1 MAKKYVSKR
10 NLEFMLYE
18 VFDIVSLT
26 KYPYYETHNKKLFDM
41 TLDAALKLAK
51 DLLYPNF
58 EEMDRKA
65 PYLENG
71 KVKVHPSV
79 RTVMEQFGEGG
90 WIAAKFEEKF
100 GGEQLPYLIADACQF
115 IFTAA
120 NYSASVFPGLTAKAA
135 RLITSFGSQE
145 QNDTFVEKMLNGE
158 WQGTMALTE
167 PQAGS
172 SLADITTT
180 AYPTDKGYYQ
190 IKGQKIFIS
199 AGDHDGVDNVVHLML
214 AKIDG
219 APAGVRGISMFIV
232 PNQRPTASGSL
243 EPNDVTVTQIYH
255 KMGYR
260 GAPITELSIGEK
272 NDCRGYLV
280 GEPHKGLSYMF
291 QMMNGSR
298 LSVGMAAI
306 GISSAAYYAAL
317 DYARQ
322 RPQGRLESDPTKP
335 QVPII
340 EHADIR
346 RLLLY
351 QRSFVE
357 GAFSLSMQCCRYADI
372 ETAADGEEKERAHL
386 LLDLLIPVAKSYPAE
401 TSVRS
406 TSQAIQCFGG
416 YGYCEDF
423 PVEQLYRD
431 TRIHTL
437 HEGTTGIQGMD
448 ILGRKVRMKEGRA
461 FTLYLEEVR
470 KAISEAQA
478 VDELNAYGE
487 RLSAALAGLEKV
499 TADLKALGEAKGNR
513 VMLADATL
521 YLDYFSLI
529 TIAWQWLLQ
538 AIAAVKG
545 LAGKP
550 SKSNTHF
557 YQGKLLT
564 ARYFFHYELPKADA
578 FATRLAEQ
586 EEITLAME
594 KEYFAD

>member
-10 NLEFMLYE
+10 NIEFMLYE

-26 KYPYYETHNKKLFDM
+26 RLPYYRAHNKKLFDM

-51 DLLYPNF
+51 DLLYPHF
-58 EEMDRKA
+58 EEMDRQA

-71 KVKVHPSV
+71 KVRVHPSV
-79 RTVMEQFGEGG
+79 RKVMAQFGEGG
-90 WIAAKFEEKF
+90 WIAAKFEERF
-100 GGEQLPYLIADACQF
+100 GGAQLPYLIADACQF

-120 NYSASVFPGLTAKAA
+120 NYSSSVFPGLTAKAA

-145 QNDTFVEKMLNGE
+145 LIDTYVEKMLNGE

-172 SLADITTT
+172 SLADITTM
-180 AYPTDKGYYQ
+180 AYPTDKGYYH

-219 APAGVRGISMFIV
+219 APAGVKGISLFVV
-232 PNQRPTASGSL
+232 PNQRSTESGGL
-243 EPNDVTVTQIYH
+243 APNDVTVTQIYH

-280 GEPHKGLSYMF
+280 GKPHNGLAYMF

-317 DYARQ
+317 EYARE
-322 RPQGRLESDPTKP
+322 RPQGRLMSDPTTP

-357 GAFSLSMQCCRYADI
+357 GAFSLSMQCCRYADV
-372 ETAADGEEKERAHL
+372 ETAADGEEKEHAAL

-423 PVEQLYRD
+423 PVEQHFRD

-470 KAISEAQA
+470 KTIAAATASDALKPYA
-478 VDELNAYGE
+478 D
-487 RLSAALAGLEKV
+487 RLSAAIVELETI
-499 TADLKALGEAKGNR
+499 TADLKVLGQEKGTR
-513 VMLADATL
+513 VMLADATV

-538 AIAAVKG
+538 SIAAAKG
-545 LAGKP
+545 LAGNP
-550 SKSNTHF
+550 SKANANF
-557 YQGKLLT
+557 YQGKLQT
-564 ARYFFHYELPKADA
+564 ARYFFHYELPKAGA
-578 FATRLAEQ
+578 LAKRLAER
-586 EEITLAME
+586 EAITLEME
-594 KEYFAD
+594 KTYFLD

>member
-26 KYPYYETHNKKLFDM
+26 KYPHYKTHNKKLFDM

-79 RTVMEQFGEGG
+79 RKVMEQFGEGG
-90 WIAAKFEEKF
+90 WIAAKFDEKF

-120 NYSASVFPGLTAKAA
+120 NYSHSVFPGLTAKAA
-135 RLITSFGSQE
+135 RLITSFGSEE
-145 QNDTFVEKMLNGE
+145 QIDTFVEKMLNGE

-180 AYPTDKGYYQ
+180 AYPTDDGYYQ

-219 APAGVRGISMFIV
+219 APAGVKGISMFIV
-232 PNQRPTASGSL
+232 PNQRPTASGGL
-243 EPNDVTVTQIYH
+243 EPNDVTVTQVYH

-272 NDCRGYLV
+272 DDCRGYLV

-322 RPQGRLESDPTKP
+322 RPQGRLNPDPTAP

-340 EHADIR
+340 EHADVR

-357 GAFSLSMQCCRYADI
+357 GAFSLSMQCCRYADL

-416 YGYCEDF
+416 YGFCEDF
-423 PVEQLYRD
+423 PVEQHFRD

-448 ILGRKVRMKEGRA
+448 ILGRKVRMKDGRA

-470 KAISEAQA
+470 KTIVEAETI
-478 VDELNAYGE
+478 DELKPYAD
-487 RLSAALAGLEKV
+487 RLSAAMAELEEV
-499 TADLKALGEAKGNR
+499 TAGLKALGESKGNR

-538 AIAAVKG
+538 SIVAVKG

-550 SKSNTHF
+550 SKTNTNF
-557 YQGKLLT
+557 YKGKLLT
-564 ARYFFHYELPKADA
+564 ARYFFHYELPKAEA
-578 FATRLAEQ
+578 FAKRLAEQ

-594 KEYFAD
+594 KEYFSD

>member
-190 IKGQKIFIS
+190 IRGQKIFIS

-243 EPNDVTVTQIYH
+243 EPNDVTVTQVYH

-478 VDELNAYGE
+478 VNELNAYAE
-487 RLSAALAGLEKV
+487 RLSVALAGLEKV
-499 TADLKALGEAKGNR
+499 TTDLKALGEAKGNR

>member
-26 KYPYYETHNKKLFDM
+26 KYPYYKTHNKKLFDM

-51 DLLYPNF
+51 DLLYPVF

-71 KVKVHPSV
+71 RVKVHPVV
-79 RTVMEQFGEGG
+79 RTLMKEFGEGG

-120 NYSASVFPGLTAKAA
+120 NYSASVYPGLTAKAA
-135 RLITSFGSQE
+135 RLITSFGSRE
-145 QNDTFVEKMLNGE
+145 QIDTFVEKMLNGE

-180 AYPTDKGYYQ
+180 AYPAEDGGYRV
-190 IKGQKIFIS
+190 KGQKIFIS
-199 AGDHDGVDNVVHLML
+199 TGDHDGVDNVVHLML

-232 PNQRPTASGSL
+232 PNQRPTASGGL
-243 EPNDVTVTQIYH
+243 EPNDVTITQVYH

-272 NDCRGYLV
+272 DDCHGYLV

-322 RPQGRLESDPTKP
+322 RPQGRLISDPTTP

-357 GAFSLSMQCCRYADI
+357 GAFSLSMQCCYYADI
-372 ETAADGEEKERAHL
+372 ETAAEGEEKEKAGL

-461 FTLYLEEVR
+461 FTLFGEEVR
-470 KAISEAQA
+470 KTIAEARM
-478 VDELNAYGE
+478 VDELKAYSE
-487 RLSAALAGLEKV
+487 QLFDQLARLEKI
-499 TADLKALGEAKGNR
+499 TADLKSLGEAEGNR
-513 VMLADATL
+513 TMLADATL

-529 TIAWQWLLQ
+529 TIAWQWLVQ
-538 AIAAVKG
+538 SIAAVKG
-545 LAGKP
+545 LAGNP
-550 SKSNTHF
+550 SKTNANF
-557 YQGKLLT
+557 YQGKLMT
-564 ARYFFHYELPKADA
+564 ARYFFHYELPKTDA
-578 FATRLAEQ
+578 FAKRLAERDP
-586 EEITLAME
+586 ITLVME
-594 KEYFAD
+594 KELFAD